1 MSLAKL
7 LKKEGH
13 LTPASFGKTLPR
25 TRRSS
30 PMRGPQTGWSRTTA
44 CQIVF
49 LATSR
54 PPKARSGRCLHS
66 GLPITLIRDRDG
78 SARDACST

>member
-25 TRRSS
+25 DPTLK
-30 PMRGPQTGWSRTTA
+30 PHAGTA
-44 CQIVF
+44 DGLV
-49 LATSR
+49 ADN
-54 PPKARSGRCLHS
+54 
-66 GLPITLIRDRDG
+66 GLPD
-78 SARDACST
+78 